1 MIVMNDY
8 PYLQSKIN
16 YGTSEIRNMA
26 QLGRSIN
33 QPGLQG
39 FIVSSP
45 SEPREHHNYSYYT
58 HLENKMKSKSKNRLD
73 NNLRLVKNYK
83 ERRNI
88 EPITLQCR
96 NTYELKM
103 IHEECGRLNLKHETV
118 RLENV
123 YQNKLRSIKCT
134 ICDDDCRCTKST
146 KAISDRKPIY
156 GVKICKVL
164 AQNLR
169 MDKH

>member
-26 QLGRSIN
+26 QLGLSVN

-39 FIVSSP
+39 FIMSSP
-45 SEPREHHNYSYYT
+45 SEPREHHNYSYYA
-58 HLENKMKSKSKNRLD
+58 HLENRMKSKSKNRLD
-73 NNLRLVKNYK
+73 NNLRLVKNYN

-88 EPITLQCR
+88 QPITLQCR

-103 IHEECGRLNLKHETV
+103 IHEECERLNLKHETV

-134 ICDDDCRCTKST
+134 ICDDDCRRTKFT

-156 GVKICKVL
+156 GVKICKTE
-164 AQNLR
+164 
-169 MDKH
+169 